1 MGATFQVQV
10 CPPVRRASET
20 ATIQVLTERV
30 LCVAFHVTSL
40 RQWKR
45 WEGGPRPTGAAG
57 HITLYHPQAAAHRRK
72 RRSETVWMG
81 SHPPGPPDTQP
92 NRSASHGA
100 MSPRGRTRGPRTP
113 GVAAGTT
120 ALTILPKIHLGA
132 GAPQTLTHRRIRAP
146 RGHGRRP
153 LSRCYVWLSV
163 ALWAPC
169 VQSPTS
175 LEAEAASQQGGAP

>member
-10 CPPVRRASET
+10 CPPARRASET
-20 ATIQVLTERV
+20 ATIQVLTECV

-57 HITLYHPQAAAHRRK
+57 HITHKLPPTEERDAQRRCGWGVIPQAPH
-72 RRSETVWMG
+72 
-81 SHPPGPPDTQP
+81 TQR
-92 NRSASHGA
+92 NRSASHSA
-100 MSPRGRTRGPRTP
+100 MSPRGRPHGPRT
-113 GVAAGTT
+113 
-120 ALTILPKIHLGA
+120 PKIHLGA
-132 GAPQTLTHRRIRAP
+132 GAPQTFTHHGIRSP
-146 RGHGRRP
+146 RGHGRSP
-153 LSRCYVWLSV
+153 LSHCYVWLAL

-169 VQSPTS
+169 VQSPAS